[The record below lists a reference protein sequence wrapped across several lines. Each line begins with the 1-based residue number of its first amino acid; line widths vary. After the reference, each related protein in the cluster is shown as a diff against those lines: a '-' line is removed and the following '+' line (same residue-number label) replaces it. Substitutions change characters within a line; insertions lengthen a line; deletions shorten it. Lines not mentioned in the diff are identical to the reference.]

1 MKRVSLLYLVLY
13 FHKTHRDEIFL
24 KSHLSVNVPEN
35 KKLQE
40 LPQKTHR
47 WACRQLCEPNL
58 WTKAPLKWIPNP
70 WTLCARATVAQA
82 RGEGRGGLPWH
93 ALTPSPPQ
101 NAAAHFLGC
110 GKVPLASPRRPV
122 TYRKAKIMDLQ
133 PIFPALHC
141 PLCSFNGLTWPLPHP
156 PQGVP
161 LQSATS
167 NSQISDNSFWQRF
180 LPLKKFLI

>member
-93 ALTPSPPQ
+93 ALTPIPSPKCSSSFPGVWEG
-101 NAAAHFLGC
+101 ASGLPKEACDLWPTEKPKSWISSPSSLHYTVPSAHSM
-110 GKVPLASPRRPV
+110 ASL
-122 TYRKAKIMDLQ
+122 DL
-133 PIFPALHC
+133 
-141 PLCSFNGLTWPLPHP
+141 
-156 PQGVP
+156 
-161 LQSATS
+161 
-167 NSQISDNSFWQRF
+167 
-180 LPLKKFLI
+180 FLILLKVFLSRVQPVIPKLVIIPSGRGFCP

>member
-13 FHKTHRDEIFL
+13 FHKTHRDEVFL

-58 WTKAPLKWIPNP
+58 WTKASLKWIPNP
-70 WTLCARATVAQA
+70 WTLCARATIAQA

-110 GKVPLASPRRPV
+110 GKVPLASPR
-122 TYRKAKIMDLQ
+122 TSCDLQ
-133 PIFPALHC
+133 KSQNHGSPAHLPRITLS
-141 PLCSFNGLTWPLPHP
+141 PLLIQWPHLTSSSSSSRCSSPECN
-156 PQGVP
+156 Q
-161 LQSATS
+161 
-167 NSQISDNSFWQRF
+167 
-180 LPLKKFLI
+180 